1 MPHTDPKAQ
10 ATSLPYPYE
19 PPTQPMS
26 AAAFGPVFKA
36 MAWFI
41 LLALMVWCWRLKIDW
56 RSAQGTWLAVVW
68 AMLAFMVWH
77 IQRSRIVL
85 DHLAIEQSWM
95 WRRRVT
101 LGELAYV
108 KIMRIRG
115 LEHLVA
121 PRIYVRN
128 LGGKFTFFYC
138 HDRAMLDEFARI
150 AQALRQHEQRV

>member
-1 MPHTDPKAQ
+1 MPSTELNEQ
-10 ATSLPYPYE
+10 APALPYPY
-19 PPTQPMS
+19 QPLAQAMDAS
-26 AAAFGPVFKA
+26 AFGPVFKA

-41 LLALMVWCWRLKIDW
+41 VLALMAWFWRLDIDW
-56 RSAQGTWLAVVW
+56 QSGQGAWCAMVW

-85 DHLAIEQSWM
+85 DHEAIEQSWM

-138 HDRAMLDEFARI
+138 HDHAMLEEFTRL